1 MRIGLISDT
10 HIPTAAKTLWPQIY
24 EAFRGVDLIMHAGD
38 LMVPEVIDWLEEVA
52 PVMAVWGN
60 GDFRGWERTVPP
72 DDPRLSEAKVLTVP
86 VSQRSEVRGKKSDLV
101 PRTSYLEP
109 RISDRA
115 LTSYLLPL
123 ASSPSLRIG
132 LVHDLQLPEHPPLR
146 TLEGQMRHYF
156 GGPVDVIV
164 RGSTHAA
171 EITTVN
177 GVLIV
182 NPGSPTFP
190 NHQNTRLGTIGFL
203 DIEGGLVTPSLLQL
217 T

>member
-10 HIPTAAKTLWPQIY
+10 HIPTAAKELWPQVY

-60 GDFRGWERTVPP
+60 GDYGGWERTVPP
-72 DDPRLSEAKVLTVP
+72 DDRRLSEAKVLTV
-86 VSQRSEVRGKKSDLV
+86 GD
-101 PRTSYLEP
+101 
-109 RISDRA
+109 
-115 LTSYLLPL
+115 
-123 ASSPSLRIG
+123 LRIG

-146 TLEGQMRHYF
+146 TLEGQMTHYF
-156 GGPVDVIV
+156 RRAVDVIV

-171 EITTVN
+171 EITTVKD
-177 GVLIV
+177 VLIV

-190 NHQNTRLGTIGFL
+190 NHQSTRLGTIGFL
-203 DIEGGLVTPSLLQL
+203 EIDDGRVEPSILQL
-217 T
+217 E